1 MTNMLTKSDGNTY
14 SPFVEAQREFDRI
27 ANLLDLDQPTR
38 DLLRLPLREY
48 HFSIPIH
55 MDNGEAKIFRG
66 FRVQHNDALGP
77 GKGGIRF
84 HPQETIDMVRALAML
99 MTWKCAVAELPLGGS
114 MGGVICDPHDLSPH
128 EQEKISRGWVRQIAR
143 NVGPDWDVPA
153 PDLMT
158 STRHMLWMLDEYEVI
173 HGARSPGFISGKPVG
188 LGGSRGKQE
197 ATGYGV
203 MITVREAL
211 KDIAIK
217 PENTRASFQGFG
229 NVAQN
234 AIRLFTRMGGLVT
247 CVSCWNQEEQTTYA
261 FTKKDGIDLDEL
273 LSITNLFGEIDKDR
287 AQDLGY
293 HCLSGEVWIEQEVDI
308 LVPAAVENQITNKNV
323 HKISPQVKII
333 AEGANNPTHPD
344 ANQILNE
351 QGILVIPDLLANA
364 GGVISG
370 YYEQVQGNMNYF
382 WQRDEVLGKLDV
394 QMTSSYISVSEF
406 ARKKKLPLRDAAYV
420 IAIDRVA
427 NACKERGWV

>member
-1 MTNMLTKSDGNTY
+1 MPAKVDVNAY
-14 SPFVEAQREFDRI
+14 SPFAEAQRQFDRI
-27 ANLLDLDQPTR
+27 ADLLDLNQPTR
-38 DLLRLPLREY
+38 DLLRVPMREY
-48 HFSIPIH
+48 HFSIPVQ

-84 HPQETIDMVRALAML
+84 HPQETIDMIRALAML
-99 MTWKCAVAELPLGGS
+99 MTWKCAVIELPLGGS
-114 MGGVICDPHDLSPH
+114 MGGIVCDPHDLSPQ

-158 STRHMLWMLDEYEVI
+158 SARHMLWMLDEFEVI

-188 LGGSRGKQE
+188 LGGSLGKQE

-203 MITVREAL
+203 IITVREAL
-211 KDIAIK
+211 KDLGLK

-247 CVSCWNQEEQTTYA
+247 CASCWNQEDQTTYA
-261 FTKKDGIDLDEL
+261 FKKKDGLDLVEL
-273 LSITNLFGEIDKDR
+273 LSITNLYGEIDKVR
-287 AQDLGY
+287 AQELGY
-293 HCLSGEVWIEQEVDI
+293 QCLPGDTWIEQDVDI
-308 LVPAAVENQITNKNV
+308 LVPAAVENQITSRNI
-323 HKISPQVKII
+323 HKINPRVKII

-344 ANQILNE
+344 ADRVLNE
-351 QGILVIPDLLANA
+351 RGIMVIPDLLANA
-364 GGVISG
+364 GGVVSG

-394 QMTSSYISVSEF
+394 QMTSAYISISEF
-406 ARKKKLPLRDAAYV
+406 AKKEKLPLRDAAYV
-420 IAIDRVA
+420 IAIERVA
-427 NACKERGWV
+427 NACQERGWV